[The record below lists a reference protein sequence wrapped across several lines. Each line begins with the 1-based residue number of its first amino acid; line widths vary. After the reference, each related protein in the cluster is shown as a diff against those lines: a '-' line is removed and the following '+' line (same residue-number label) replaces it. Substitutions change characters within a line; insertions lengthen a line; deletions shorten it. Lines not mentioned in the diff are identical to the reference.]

1 MLLNY
6 LRLSFRL
13 LARNPFFTG
22 INVIGLAVAF
32 TAFYVLWQYSAS
44 ELKSDRHHKDA
55 DRIGRIGLQW
65 QWLEQRTNSWEHL
78 IFAFSKTSLLQSVKD
93 DFPEVESTLRIL
105 NQNAFNNELVNHGDR
120 IAISVDQ
127 PTGTTKTFKEE
138 KIAYADSNLFSFF
151 SVPLKYGQPENVL
164 NGANFAVLS
173 HSTALKYFGNI
184 NPTGELL
191 RLNDTSTL
199 KVTGVYEDLPNYTHL
214 NFDLVISNTGLL
226 NKWDNDRGGWN
237 GAICYVKLLNG
248 QLEDFEIKLRQK
260 ADLYWS
266 ELRSRPNRKLDM
278 FIQPLA
284 EVPFNPFVGDFFAAK
299 SKPFLIMLEFIAF
312 SILAMAWVN
321 YVNLAIA
328 RITRRFKEIATRKV
342 SGAGTFDIVRQFV
355 TESIVTNGLAVAFS
369 LTLIQIVRAPAAEL
383 FNIFFT
389 APGSLEFGSILILL
403 SIVSAGAVV
412 TGLYPAFISLTHRP
426 RELFNHNSSPGRRS
440 KAPSLLTVAQ
450 LTAAMVFI
458 MLTFTVSYQL
468 RYILN
473 MDTGFTKDQIIEIE
487 GPLVKP
493 DNYTTILSALKKEVL
508 KLPDVSSFSASSF
521 PVNQINGSAFNA
533 KRIGAVDSFGM
544 DSNGVDEDFLSHYGL
559 KLLAGRNF
567 LDDELPD
574 RIIVTRSAADRLG
587 YAFPEEAVGARIH
600 VSIQGAPGWGE
611 VEIIGVI
618 ENFRNVS
625 FFQTANASQANN
637 GGRGMVLTYKD
648 QLSKTTFTPDVL
660 SVRVSPGHFE
670 ENIGYIENL
679 FKREFPSMVFSWAF
693 LDDKINRVYAQEKIA
708 RNQIILFTTLAVII
722 ACLGLLGMISNKVAE
737 KTKEIGIRKVLGARL
752 YNIARVLLNT
762 TVKQIALATAI
773 GIPVAYYLTQ
783 QYLNKYSE
791 KINLQW
797 WHYAAPVLVLMVIM
811 FLTVTSVL
819 VKAAKTNPVEALKCE

>member
-6 LRLSFRL
+6 LKLSFRL

-32 TAFYVLWQYSAS
+32 TSCYVLWQYSAS
-44 ELKSDRHHKDA
+44 ELKSDRHHSDA
-55 DRIGRIGLQW
+55 ARIGRIGVQW
-65 QWLEQRTNSWEHL
+65 QWLEQRTKSWEHL
-78 IFAFSKTSLLQSVKD
+78 IFAFSKTSLLQSVKE

-105 NQNAFNNELVNHGDR
+105 NQNAFNNDLVNHGER
-120 IAISVDQ
+120 IAISADG
-127 PTGTTKTFKEE
+127 PIGSTRIFKEE
-138 KIAYADSNLFSFF
+138 NIAYADSNLFNFF
-151 SVPLKYGQPENVL
+151 SIPLMFGEPENVL
-164 NGANFAVLS
+164 TGANFVVLS
-173 HSTALKYFGNI
+173 HSTALKYFGDI

-191 RLNDTSTL
+191 RLNDTITL

-226 NKWDNDRGGWN
+226 NKWNNDRGGWN
-237 GAICYVKLLNG
+237 GAICYVKLFAG
-248 QLEDFEIKLRQK
+248 QFEDFEIKLRQK

-266 ELRSRPNRKLDM
+266 ELRSRPNRKLEM
-278 FIQPLA
+278 FVQPLTQI
-284 EVPFNPFVGDFFAAK
+284 PFNAVVGDSFAVK
-299 SKPFLIMLEFIAF
+299 SRPFLIMLELIAF

-342 SGAGTFDIVRQFV
+342 SGAGTFDIVGQFV
-355 TESIVTNGLAVAFS
+355 TESIVTNGLAIAFS
-369 LTLIQIVRAPAAEL
+369 FTLIQLVRSPAADL

-389 APGSLEFGSILILL
+389 APGSLDFGSISILL
-403 SIVSAGAVV
+403 SIVLAGSVV

-426 RELFNHNSSPGRRS
+426 RDLFNRNSSPRRRS

-473 MDTGFTKDQIIEIE
+473 IDTGFTKDQIIEIE

-493 DNYTTILSALKKEVL
+493 DNYPTILSALKKEVL
-508 KLPDVSSFSASSF
+508 NLPDVLSFSASSF

-559 KLLAGRNF
+559 KILAGRNF
-567 LDDELPD
+567 VYDELAH
-574 RIIVTRSAADRLG
+574 RIIVTRSSANRLG
-587 YAFPEEAVGARIH
+587 YESPEEAIGSRIH
-600 VSIQGAPGWGE
+600 VSVQGLPDWTE

-618 ENFRNVS
+618 ENFRNIS
-625 FFQTANASQANN
+625 FFETANASQTNN
-637 GGRGMVLTYKD
+637 GGRGMVLTYKEH
-648 QLSKTTFTPDVL
+648 LSKKTFTPDVL
-660 SVRVSPGHFE
+660 SVRVSPERFE
-670 ENIGYIENL
+670 TSMSSIETL

-722 ACLGLLGMISNKVAE
+722 ACMGLLGMMSNKVAE
-737 KTKEIGIRKVLGARL
+737 RTKEIGIRKVLGAPL
-752 YNIARVLLNT
+752 YNIAGVLLNT
-762 TVKQIALATAI
+762 TVKQVAMATVI

-791 KINLQW
+791 KFNLQW
-797 WHYAAPVLVLMVIM
+797 WHYAAPILVLMVII
-811 FLTVTSVL
+811 FLTVASVL